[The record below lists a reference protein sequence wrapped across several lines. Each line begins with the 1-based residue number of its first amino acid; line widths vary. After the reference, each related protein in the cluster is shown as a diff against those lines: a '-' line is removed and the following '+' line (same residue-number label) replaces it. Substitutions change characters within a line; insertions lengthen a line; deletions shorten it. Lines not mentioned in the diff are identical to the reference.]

1 MKGDELRRRASA
13 ILEVTEQVI
22 YGLLALLLAAT
33 ALVAIASA
41 AKTLLGALRGDM
53 SLEVSQA
60 LNALILVLMAVE
72 ILNTV
77 RISIR
82 AHALLL
88 EPFLVVGVIASIRR
102 ILMITLDAAA
112 LTKNGRWSNPTA
124 EPVFRATM
132 VELGLLGLL
141 VLVLAC
147 AIILLRRH
155 APAPK
160 SEHDVTPG

>member
-1 MKGDELRRRASA
+1 MKGEDLRRRTSA

-82 AHALLL
+82 SR
-88 EPFLVVGVIASIRR
+88 P
-102 ILMITLDAAA
+102 
-112 LTKNGRWSNPTA
+112 P
-124 EPVFRATM
+124 AT
-132 VELGLLGLL
+132 GPS
-141 VLVLAC
+141 
-147 AIILLRRH
+147 
-155 APAPK
+155 PAPK
-160 SEHDVTPG
+160 PVMLSGRRSPRARESREM

>member
-1 MKGDELRRRASA
+1 MKGEDLRRRTSA

-88 EPFLVVGVIASIRR
+88 EPFLVVGIIASIRR

-112 LTKNGRWSNPTA
+112 LTKNGRWSSPGA
-124 EPVFRATM
+124 EPVFRAAM
-132 VELGLLGLL
+132 LELGLLGVL
-141 VLVLAC
+141 VLVLAF
-147 AIILLRRH
+147 AIVLLRRH
-155 APAPK
+155 APNPK
-160 SEHDVTPG
+160 DA

>member
-1 MKGDELRRRASA
+1 MNGQESRRRASA
-13 ILEVTEQVI
+13 FLEVTEQVI

-41 AKTLLGALRGDM
+41 AKTLVGALSGDM

-60 LNALILVLMAVE
+60 LNALILVLLAVE

-77 RISIR
+77 RISMR

-88 EPFLVVGVIASIRR
+88 EPFLVVGVIASVRR

-112 LTKNGRWSNPTA
+112 LTKDGRWSNPAA
-124 EPVFRATM
+124 EPVFKATM
-132 VELGLLGLL
+132 LELGLLGVLVL
-141 VLVLAC
+141 VLVLA
-147 AIILLRRH
+147 IVLLRRH
-155 APAPK
+155 APTPK
-160 SEHDVTPG
+160 SEREVTPG